1 MPVATIQ
8 GIDRKTLSTEESN
21 ALDIL
26 DDLAGDKV
34 NKLKELMELE
44 FPGIIGPS
52 TLVKFFQLCK
62 DQGFDLS
69 DPGVNAFKDKHRL
82 GNTGVVKGV
91 IGPQTAE
98 VYFSE
103 IIKPPERSPREN
115 STQNKANRGGA
126 GPLEGVPPQYCRIN
140 QAGIDLVKEFE
151 GLHRKIGSGKVAAYL
166 DPVNIPTIGYGH
178 TRGVYLGQLITE
190 QGAEDFLRQDL
201 DQAESGVSSLVD
213 VSLNENQFSALVS
226 FAFNVGAGALAHST
240 LLKLL
245 NSGDYKG
252 AANQFP
258 RWDKAGGQALPGLT
272 RRRVAE
278 RKLFLI

>member
-8 GIDRKTLSTEESN
+8 DIDRKTLSTEESN

-26 DDLAGDKV
+26 DDLAVDKV
-34 NKLKELMELE
+34 NKLKELMELDG
-44 FPGIIGPS
+44 PGVIGLS
-52 TLVKFFQLCK
+52 TLVKFLQLCQ

-69 DPGVNAFKDKHRL
+69 DVGVNAFKDKHRL
-82 GNTGVVKGV
+82 GNTGVVKGI

-103 IIKPPERSPREN
+103 ITQSPERPPRGN
-115 STQNKANRGGA
+115 TKT
-126 GPLEGVPPQYCRIN
+126 IN
-140 QAGIDLVKEFE
+140 QAGLDLVKEFE
-151 GLHRKIGSGKVAAYL
+151 GLHSKIGSGKIAAYL
-166 DPVNIPTIGYGH
+166 DPVHIPTIGYGH
-178 TRGVYLGQLITE
+178 IAGVHLGQLITE
-190 QGAEDFLRQDL
+190 QGAENFLRQDL

-213 VSLNENQFSALVS
+213 VDLNENQFSALVS

-272 RRRVAE
+272 RRRAAE
-278 RKLFLI
+278 RKLFLS